1 MFTPTVP
8 AVPQLAAPLR
18 QNIPAL
24 MGLLGV
30 WNISFLD
37 LNVRA
42 VLPYSQVSTA
52 ALAWQTALLA
62 GAAQYPR
69 NSTTTRTRG
78 SLVAGLSFPATRLL
92 G

>member
-1 MFTPTVP
+1 MS
-8 AVPQLAAPLR
+8 QLAAPLR

-42 VLPYSQVSTA
+42 VLPYSQVRNTPSRLMFGDV
-52 ALAWQTALLA
+52 LASASKRL
-62 GAAQYPR
+62 
-69 NSTTTRTRG
+69 S
-78 SLVAGLSFPATRLL
+78 SLGLRILK
-92 G
+92 

>member
-8 AVPQLAAPLR
+8 AVSQLAAPLR

-62 GAAQYPR
+62 GVAYPEIAR
-69 NSTTTRTRG
+69 PLEPAVLS
-78 SLVAGLSFPATRLL
+78 SLG
-92 G
+92 

>member
-1 MFTPTVP
+1 MAFTPTVP
-8 AVPQLAAPLR
+8 AVSQLAAPLR

-42 VLPYSQVSTA
+42 VLPYSQVSTT
-52 ALAWQTALLA
+52 ALAWQTGLLA
-62 GAAQYPR
+62 GAAYPEIAR
-69 NSTTTRTRG
+69 PLEPR
-78 SLVAGLSFPATRLL
+78 
-92 G
+92 

>member
-8 AVPQLAAPLR
+8 AVSQLAAPLR

-42 VLPYSQVSTA
+42 VLPYSQVRNTDVWGF
-52 ALAWQTALLA
+52 LAMV
-62 GAAQYPR
+62 G
-69 NSTTTRTRG
+69 
-78 SLVAGLSFPATRLL
+78 
-92 G
+92 